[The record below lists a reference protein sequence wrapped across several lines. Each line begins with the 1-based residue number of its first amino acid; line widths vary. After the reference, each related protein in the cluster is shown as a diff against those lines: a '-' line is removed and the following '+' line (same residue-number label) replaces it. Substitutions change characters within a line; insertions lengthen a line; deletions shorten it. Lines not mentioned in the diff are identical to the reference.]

1 MVDLLPRSRSYKMNT
16 AQIITLHHC
25 AGQFLSG
32 VCADM
37 LCLVFSQHGA
47 VHCGQTLHF
56 CFVCLKHIVLQIL
69 WGFFFFKS
77 SIANQSVG
85 SSNSFLKK
93 ELL

>member
-1 MVDLLPRSRSYKMNT
+1 MVDLLPRSRSYKMNN

-47 VHCGQTLHF
+47 VHCGHSLLLF
-56 CFVCLKHIVLQIL
+56 CLSETHCSANLVGL
-69 WGFFFFKS
+69 FFFKS

>member
-1 MVDLLPRSRSYKMNT
+1 MVDLLPRSRSYKMNN

-47 VHCGQTLHF
+47 VHCGHSPLLF
-56 CFVCLKHIVLQIL
+56 CLSETHCSANLVGL
-69 WGFFFFKS
+69 FFFSK
-77 SIANQSVG
+77 AALRTKV
-85 SSNSFLKK
+85 
-93 ELL
+93 